1 MPEFNLSRE
10 WSGYSRGT
18 DFMTV
23 EADTLEE
30 ALEMAEWSE
39 DYDQE
44 VTRDD
49 REKEEWEND

>member
-30 ALEMAEWSE
+30 ALEMADWSE